1 VVDRMVGQVGFGVV
15 EVMVRMIG
23 VVVVVEAMVLGVL
36 LWIL

>member
-1 VVDRMVGQVGFGVV
+1 MVGGVGFGVV

-23 VVVVVEAMVLGVL
+23 VVVVVEVMGLGVL